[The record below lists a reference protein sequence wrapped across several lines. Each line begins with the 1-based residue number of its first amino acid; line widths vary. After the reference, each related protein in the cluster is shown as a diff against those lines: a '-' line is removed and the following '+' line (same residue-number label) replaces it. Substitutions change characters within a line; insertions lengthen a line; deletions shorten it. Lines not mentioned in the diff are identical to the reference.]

1 MFVCVVHNYLQTFP
15 TYLRIYKLTFHK
27 QHMNECSHVNLLS
40 HHKNI
45 ISFVTMLQI
54 MKLWKIWTPWFSS
67 QLINTQLNDF
77 AIEFNTIK
85 EEFML
90 TLEPLRFCVFIHVV
104 QPHTKHFMH
113 IVGTIFIYCEEICF
127 LCIFV
132 RRGDNNEKIS
142 TFMKRL
148 FSLLH

>member
-1 MFVCVVHNYLQTFP
+1 MFVCVVHNYLQTFH
-15 TYLRIYKLTFHK
+15 TYFESTNLPFTNNIWTSI
-27 QHMNECSHVNLLS
+27 HMSICYHIII
-40 HHKNI
+40 KNI

-54 MKLWKIWTPWFSS
+54 IKLWKIWTPWFSS

-90 TLEPLRFCVFIHVV
+90 TLEPLRFCVFMHVV

-113 IVGTIFIYCEEICF
+113 IVGTIFNILWRVLISLHCF
-127 LCIFV
+127 
-132 RRGDNNEKIS
+132 
-142 TFMKRL
+142 
-148 FSLLH
+148 